1 MANKQELKL
10 KSPMEAHMDGKME
23 TKLRYKAILALVKE
37 HKEAIQEKHK
47 EELNVVEIQS
57 KLSILD
63 QLEPIFGSIMDER
76 EKLVSDLQL
85 AQARMNDVVFL
96 LLIGTS
102 WMNLKCMINLGDNEA
117 RSRSF
122 GGGFPDH

>member
-1 MANKQELKL
+1 MFCLLLSALNSLKVLSMANKQELKL

-37 HKEAIQEKHK
+37 QKEAIQEKHK

-85 AQARMNDVVFL
+85 AQARMNDVSVPTIDWYKL
-96 LLIGTS
+96 DEPQ
-102 WMNLKCMINLGDNEA
+102 MYD
-117 RSRSF
+117 
-122 GGGFPDH
+122 

>member
-23 TKLRYKAILALVKE
+23 TKLRYKVILALVKE
-37 HKEAIQEKHK
+37 QKEAIQEKHK

-85 AQARMNDVVFL
+85 AQARMNDVSVPTIDWYKL
-96 LLIGTS
+96 DEPQ
-102 WMNLKCMINLGDNEA
+102 MYD
-117 RSRSF
+117 
-122 GGGFPDH
+122 